1 MLRANQINANVVT
14 WTRLLSRE
22 AAGIVAG
29 DTPTS
34 SDRGWRPSQ
43 KKPPVL
49 NISDGSPPRSTSHS
63 GESSPKTPD
72 TPSSWRESS
81 GGSEDDKHVEDINGG
96 SHPLPMPLPPP
107 EPMSDADLVQVPD
120 QIILPPPPQFVEQND
135 QQRHAAADHYAA
147 RNGSRN
153 REQNNLL
160 LPIHQGQ
167 SLLSA
172 GDKQQGVFSN
182 LYSPNGVSSRDLP
195 PPLPPPPGSTPRRQS
210 SPLPELVSSFIHS
223 LLHSPLFCQFQGI
236 PHINDHV
243 RTPPELPPRPSHA
256 TPTSSTSQYH
266 TVRSLYHCWFSN

>member
-29 DTPTS
+29 DTPNS

-43 KKPPVL
+43 KNKPPVL

-81 GGSEDDKHVEDINGG
+81 GGSEDDKQPEDTNGG

-107 EPMSDADLVQVPD
+107 EPICDADLVQVPD

-135 QQRHAAADHYAA
+135 PQRHAAAAHYTT

-153 REQNNLL
+153 REQNNNLL
-160 LPIHQGQ
+160 LPLHQGQ
-167 SLLSA
+167 SLLST
-172 GDKQQGVFSN
+172 GDKQQGVFPN
-182 LYSPNGVSSRDLP
+182 MYSPNGVSSRDLP

-210 SPLPELVSSFIHS
+210 SPLPELVRITLTTSF
-223 LLHSPLFCQFQGI
+223 
-236 PHINDHV
+236 
-243 RTPPELPPRPSHA
+243 
-256 TPTSSTSQYH
+256 TSSL
-266 TVRSLYHCWFSN
+266 TVSGYPTYK

>member
-14 WTRLLSRE
+14 WTRLLSRD
-22 AAGIVAG
+22 ATGIVAG

-34 SDRGWRPSQ
+34 ERGWRPSH
-43 KKPPVL
+43 KNKPPVL

-81 GGSEDDKHVEDINGG
+81 GGSEDDKHAEDTNGG
-96 SHPLPMPLPPP
+96 SHPLPVPLPPP

-135 QQRHAAADHYAA
+135 PQRHAADHYGA
-147 RNGSRN
+147 RNGSRS
-153 REQNNLL
+153 REQNNLV
-160 LPIHQGQ
+160 LPIHSMHGGQ
-167 SLLSA
+167 SLLST

-182 LYSPNGVSSRDLP
+182 LYSPNGMSSRDLP

-210 SPLPELVSSFIHS
+210 SPLPEIVRVYSYTHYLTSFTSSHS
-223 LLHSPLFCQFQGI
+223 FRVFHIQMITVELHRSCRPAHHMRR
-236 PHINDHV
+236 PHL
-243 RTPPELPPRPSHA
+243 LPPNI
-256 TPTSSTSQYH
+256 T
-266 TVRSLYHCWFSN
+266 W